1 MAGDPVN
8 IKERVLP
15 VFDKHYH
22 TNTSKVQSGKEIE
35 VVRNFAFNFYT
46 DKRES
51 PKHKH
56 SLHGKTAAPVLLKLL
71 IGINPIFQVRCVRVW
86 SV

>member
-1 MAGDPVN
+1 VAGDPVN

-46 DKRES
+46 DERES
-51 PKHKH
+51 PQE
-56 SLHGKTAAPVLLKLL
+56 A
-71 IGINPIFQVRCVRVW
+71 
-86 SV
+86 